1 MIEANYL
8 SVEIVANHHTM
19 KNDISWS
26 HVIMLHRKGSPYLEE
41 MNRVIG
47 RCRAA
52 GLFLLWATNITT
64 SHLSSRFQIATQ
76 ISKASTKVE
85 MDQPIKLKL
94 LHIRGAFMLLAAGM
108 LLSCLVLFIEIIK
121 SKLFDTKRIRPK

>member
-1 MIEANYL
+1 M
-8 SVEIVANHHTM
+8 
-19 KNDISWS
+19 
-26 HVIMLHRKGSPYLEE
+26 EE
-41 MNRVIG
+41 MNQVIG

-76 ISKASTKVE
+76 ISKTSTKVE

-108 LLSCLVLFIEIIK
+108 LLSWLVLFVEIIK
-121 SKLFDTKRIRPK
+121 FKIFNIKRSRIK